1 MADREVIVT
10 DGGGGSSAGVLLGVA
25 LGVIILLA
33 VLFFTGTL
41 GRMFGS
47 KHTTIDVNVEQ
58 PSAPRAP

>member
-1 MADREVIVT
+1 MADRDVIVT
-10 DGGGGSSAGVLLGVA
+10 DGGGGSGAGVILGVV

-47 KHTTIDVNVEQ
+47 KHTTIDVNVSQ
-58 PSAPRAP
+58 PSTPK